1 LELASN
7 SVALVADVGG
17 SHLQAALA
25 WINGDARPHL
35 HPLRIQPT
43 PNGRLQAVLS
53 EHLKVAGLDSVGA
66 CAVAAA
72 GRVLRM
78 PERSFVR
85 MTSSALTIDL
95 TDLEEATGAS
105 RVFLLNDLAAV
116 AASLPLLRADEL
128 IAIGVPRPVRA
139 GVRLVIGIDRA
150 LGAAVL
156 TADGSLLETEAGQLD
171 LAAVSADERQWLNR
185 LAPLGRL
192 SIETLIS
199 ASGLA
204 RLYEVLSGVP
214 HVDVASIAERA
225 EAGEA
230 QARKTMIVFSTWLGR
245 AVGNLVL
252 AYGAWNGVYL
262 IGSVLDHLGL
272 ALDEAAFRK
281 GMEDKAPVA
290 AEINAVPVYRIR
302 HPNPSLLGLAHLAL
316 TPTAQLRN

>member
-1 LELASN
+1 METAPN

-17 SHLQAALA
+17 THLQAALA

-35 HPLRIQPT
+35 QTLRPMPT
-43 PNGRLQAVLS
+43 PNGRLQATLS
-53 EHLKVAGLDSVGA
+53 EHLRGAGLESVDA

-72 GRVLRM
+72 GRVLRL

-85 MTSSALTIDL
+85 LSSSQLTIDL
-95 TDLEEATGAS
+95 SDLGVATGAS

-116 AASLPLLRADEL
+116 AAALPLLTPEERL
-128 IAIGVPRPVRA
+128 PIGVPRPLRA

-150 LGAAVL
+150 FGAAVL
-156 TADGSLLETEAGQLD
+156 TADGALLETEAGQLD

-199 ASGLA
+199 TAGLA

-214 HVDVASIAERA
+214 DVDVPTIAARA
-225 EAGEA
+225 ETGETA
-230 QARKTMIVFSTWLGR
+230 ARKTMIVFSTWLGR
-245 AVGNLVL
+245 AIGNLVL

-262 IGSVLDHLGL
+262 IGSLLDQLGL
-272 ALDEAAFRK
+272 ALDETALRK
-281 GMEDKAPVA
+281 GMEDKTPVA

-316 TPTAQLRN
+316 AG

>member
-1 LELASN
+1 MEPSPASAPH

-17 SHLQAALA
+17 THLQAALA
-25 WINGDARPHL
+25 WINGDGRPHL
-35 HPLRIQPT
+35 QPLRAIPT
-43 PNGRLQAVLS
+43 PNGRLQASLS
-53 EHLKVAGLDSVGA
+53 EHLRTAGLASVGA

-85 MTSSALTIDL
+85 MTASQLTIELSDL
-95 TDLEEATGAS
+95 GEATGAS
-105 RVFLLNDLAAV
+105 RVLLLNDLAAV
-116 AASLPLLRADEL
+116 AAALPLLRPEEL
-128 IAIGVPRPVRA
+128 IAIGVPRPLRS

-150 LGAAVL
+150 FGAAVL
-156 TADGSLLETEAGQLD
+156 TADRTLLETEAGQLD

-192 SIETLIS
+192 SIETLMS
-199 ASGLA
+199 KTGLA
-204 RLYEVLSGVP
+204 RLYEVVSGVP
-214 HVDVASIAERA
+214 DVDVSTIAGKA

-230 QARKTMIVFSTWLGR
+230 SARKTMVVFSTWLGR
-245 AVGNLVL
+245 AIGNLVL

-262 IGSVLDHLGL
+262 IGSVFDDLGS
-272 ALDEAAFRK
+272 ALDEAALRK

-316 TPTAQLRN
+316 AK